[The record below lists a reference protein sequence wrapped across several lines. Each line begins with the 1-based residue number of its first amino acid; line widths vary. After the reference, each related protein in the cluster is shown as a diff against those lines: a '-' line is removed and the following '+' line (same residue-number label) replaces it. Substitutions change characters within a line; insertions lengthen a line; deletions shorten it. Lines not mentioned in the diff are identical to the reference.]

1 MRANERDGT
10 TRTTDVRGNEVTAQ
24 CHAPALLHVTVHP
37 HEPTEALRAI
47 EIRVGAQPR
56 KGSTPLDGRDNGGH
70 ATGLE
75 KSYRLEKSH
84 METMDNLAGRY
95 AALTA
100 RVVDGVLTKPGQAPV
115 ELRRAVFAR
124 AARLGGSGPEDVPPA
139 LAVYVDKVARHAYRV
154 TDEDLATLQRAGH
167 SDDAL
172 FEVTV
177 SAALGAA
184 LGRLER
190 GLAALC
196 GT

>member
-1 MRANERDGT
+1 
-10 TRTTDVRGNEVTAQ
+10 
-24 CHAPALLHVTVHP
+24 
-37 HEPTEALRAI
+37 
-47 EIRVGAQPR
+47 
-56 KGSTPLDGRDNGGH
+56 
-70 ATGLE
+70 
-75 KSYRLEKSH
+75 

-95 AALTA
+95 AAVTA
-100 RVVDGVLTKPGQAPV
+100 RVVDGVLTKPGQAPG

>member
-1 MRANERDGT
+1 MGDPG
-10 TRTTDVRGNEVTAQ
+10 
-24 CHAPALLHVTVHP
+24 
-37 HEPTEALRAI
+37 
-47 EIRVGAQPR
+47 
-56 KGSTPLDGRDNGGH
+56 
-70 ATGLE
+70 
-75 KSYRLEKSH
+75 
-84 METMDNLAGRY
+84 GRY
-95 AALTA
+95 AAFTA
-100 RVVDGVLTKPGQAPV
+100 RVVDGVLTKPGQTPG

-190 GLAALC
+190 GLAALR

>member
-1 MRANERDGT
+1 LTGAT
-10 TRTTDVRGNEVTAQ
+10 TA
-24 CHAPALLHVTVHP
+24 
-37 HEPTEALRAI
+37 AI
-47 EIRVGAQPR
+47 VP
-56 KGSTPLDGRDNGGH
+56 GS
-70 ATGLE
+70 
-75 KSYRLEKSH
+75 KSPIWLEKSH

-95 AALTA
+95 AAFTA